1 MAALSNCDLV
11 LPSAADALRTLLGDL
26 DFSALDHAARP

>member
-1 MAALSNCDLV
+1 MAALSNCALV
-11 LPSAADALRTLLGDL
+11 LPSVPNALCTLLGDL